1 MSPGHRGVSAEVLR
15 AFPGAPVGALP
26 TLAFAE
32 LSQRAPVSLD
42 DVDALVAFLRSEFAA
57 MEAIG
62 LRDVVVGLSGGLD
75 SVVVVRLCQLASG
88 SDRSVHTV
96 TVDLGRPGDAERC
109 VAAARCAAK
118 LGVAHALVDGG
129 AARAAVIAA
138 SPGRGPWSDINT
150 DTRLIQ
156 DFLFRVADAAGAS
169 VASTADLSEK
179 LLGRQTEAFYG
190 QVEPLGTLYKT
201 EARELGR
208 VLGVL
213 EFLTDSRP
221 GCEDYWY
228 DDEVL
233 GVGYEVIDAVL
244 YLLTVERLDAK
255 AVATRI
261 GMEDVAWVDR
271 VKHRVDLQPLRL
283 GTRGPG

>member
-1 MSPGHRGVSAEVLR
+1 MLG
-15 AFPGAPVGALP
+15 AFPGAPVGRLP
-26 TLAFAE
+26 SDGFAS
-32 LSQRAPVSLD
+32 LVGRNPVSMS
-42 DVDALVAFLRSEFAA
+42 DVPAILSFLGTEFTA
-57 MEAIG
+57 MAEIG
-62 LRDVVVGLSGGLD
+62 LGGVVVGLSGGLD
-75 SVVVVRLCQLASG
+75 SVVVARLCQLAIG
-88 SDRSVHTV
+88 EGREVQTV
-96 TVDLGRPGDAERC
+96 TVDLGRVGDAERC
-109 VAAARCAAK
+109 MAATVCAGKLGIHHSVIDASAAR
-118 LGVAHALVDGG
+118 G
-129 AARAAVIAA
+129 AVIAA

-156 DFLFRVADAAGAS
+156 DFLFRVADAAGAC

-190 QVEPLGTLYKT
+190 QVEPLGSLYKT

-213 EFLTDSRP
+213 DFLTDARP

-233 GVGYEVIDAVL
+233 GAGYEVIDAVL
-244 YLLTVERLDAK
+244 HLLWVERLEAQ

-261 GMEDVAWVDR
+261 GMEDVGWIER
-271 VKHRVDLQPLRL
+271 VKRRVDLQPLRL
-283 GTRGPG
+283 VTRAARLG